1 MIDNFSVGWALPDGQ
16 AVRCKS
22 SLVPRCGLSAA
33 ILNAGIRF
41 NGYFRSTFITLRSIP
56 FGCASGQRSPFDF
69 RLSTFDF

>member
-41 NGYFRSTFITLRSIP
+41 NGYFRSTFITLRSIT
-56 FGCASGQRSPFDF
+56 FG
-69 RLSTFDF
+69 